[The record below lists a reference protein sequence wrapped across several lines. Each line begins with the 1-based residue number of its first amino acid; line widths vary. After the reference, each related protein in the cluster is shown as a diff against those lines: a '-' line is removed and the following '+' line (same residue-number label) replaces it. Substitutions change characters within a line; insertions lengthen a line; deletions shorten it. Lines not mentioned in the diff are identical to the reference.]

1 MKCLCGCGDDINQS
15 QSRGERKLF
24 VDNVHQ
30 QRYYRY
36 HKKHNDTITQA
47 EKKPIRPITRY
58 PGGKWSRASWI
69 ISHMPPFRTY
79 VEPFFGSGA
88 IFFSLPEPPEYA
100 VLNDKSKS
108 VVNLFEMI
116 RTRGPELCAAVE
128 LTPWARDEYDASF
141 QQTGDPLED
150 ARRFLVRCWM
160 AHGTR
165 LNAKTG
171 WRNRGSA
178 DGGLTYTL
186 WNQVP
191 ERIAAVIEKL
201 KYAEIENRD
210 ALEVIERYSDDSDA
224 LMYVDPPYM
233 LGTRSGALY
242 EHEMLRDQ
250 EHLDLLD
257 ALDKHVGPVVLSGYA
272 HPLYDD
278 RLKRWE
284 RVTKQ
289 SAVEKGQT
297 RTEVLWLNAK
307 AQRRQRGLFDD
318 ANFAG

>member
-1 MKCLCGCGDDINQS
+1 MSKCLCGCNADIDVS
-15 QSRGERKLF
+15 QSRGETKMF

-36 HKKHNDTITQA
+36 HKKHNATITQN
-47 EKKPIRPITRY
+47 KNKPVKPITRY
-58 PGGKWSRASWI
+58 PGAKWSRAGWI
-69 ISHMPPFRTY
+69 IPYFPRFRTY
-79 VEPFFGSGA
+79 VEPYFGSGA
-88 IFFSLPEPPEYA
+88 VFFSLPEVPEYA

-116 RTRGPELCAAVE
+116 RTRGPELCAMVE

-150 ARRFLVRCWM
+150 ARRFLVRCWQ

-165 LNAKTG
+165 LNGKTG
-171 WRNRGSA
+171 WRNRGSD
-178 DGGLTYTL
+178 DGGMTYSL

-191 ERIAAVIEKL
+191 ERIAVVIEKL
-201 KYAEIENRD
+201 KYAEIENRE
-210 ALEVIERYSDDSDA
+210 ALEIIERYSDDEDA

-233 LGTRSGALY
+233 LSTRNGALY
-242 EHEMLRDQ
+242 EHEMVHDQ
-250 EHLDLLD
+250 EHIDMLDV
-257 ALDKHVGPVVLSGYA
+257 LDKHVGPVVLSGYA
-272 HPLYDD
+272 HPLYDE
-278 RLKRWE
+278 RLKHWQ

-297 RTEVLWLNAK
+297 RIEVLWLNAK
-307 AQRRQRGLFDD
+307 AKRQQLSLFDEE
-318 ANFAG
+318 AM